1 MVFNVWNEKLYYTD
15 GETCNL
21 PEQAYYYYY
30 CYFYLYFY

>member
-21 PEQAYYYYY
+21 PEQAYYYY
-30 CYFYLYFY
+30 FYLYFY